1 MPPPLVIPGAP
12 VKGPLT
18 PTCIITL
25 SSQGSCCEPL
35 KWTLTL
41 LSTGK
46 ICWKDLGMLETSAG
60 RLEVQLENKGEEQ
73 DLSDTR

>member
-1 MPPPLVIPGAP
+1 MPPPLVIPGTP

-60 RLEVQLENKGEEQ
+60 RLEVQLENRGEEQ
-73 DLSDTR
+73 DLSDAR